1 MDPYD
6 INQIFAEIE
15 LEIVKSL
22 KRNLTRHM
30 KDEVLEGFKWPA
42 WQTMKIRD
50 LQRFR
55 AENADLFKK
64 YVPQVDSY
72 IEHIIA
78 QQYAEGV
85 QVVAQE
91 VMNAGMAASDPM
103 QFFRMDDAKIRYLI
117 DEAKGAIGTTQTAA
131 LRFVDDQYRKI
142 LLKSQLFA
150 STGAGTLY
158 KAVDMASQDFLS
170 AGINCIEYADGRR
183 VNIASYSEMAIRT
196 SNKKAKLNGEGAM
209 RMQVGEAFVLV
220 TQYGACS
227 PTCLPW
233 QGKVYV
239 DDVWSGGEPE
249 DYGGKYPRLS
259 TAIEGHLYHPNCRHS
274 HSSFF
279 EGISRIPEPMDES
292 ETLSNYD
299 AEQKQCYNER
309 MIRKYKR
316 LAEGSLDEENASKYF
331 IKQKQWE
338 RAQRDHLSEFP
349 QLRRN
354 SWRESISGHGVY
366 NSVVGGIIY
375 SPDKQIG
382 RSVGAAAFRD
392 KALDIDGSFKHIKE
406 GSKITKVV
414 TFAGKGTSKPIKVSN
429 RLSELYGGDEKDW
442 KKARGEGLFVID
454 GADKTAELHWYEHE
468 LLGRKE
474 MKVKTWF
481 K

>member
-15 LEIVKSL
+15 LEVVKSL

-30 KDEVLEGFKWPA
+30 KDEMLEGFKWPA

-64 YVPQVDSY
+64 YVPQVDTY
-72 IEHIIA
+72 IEHIISH
-78 QQYAEGV
+78 QYAEGAKA
-85 QVVAQE
+85 VAEE
-91 VMNAGMAASDPM
+91 VLDAGIASSDPM
-103 QFFRMDDAKIRYLI
+103 QFFRMDDTKIRYLI
-117 DEAKGAIGTTQTAA
+117 DEAKGTIGTAQTAA

-142 LLKSQLFA
+142 LLKSQLYA
-150 STGAGTLY
+150 SSGAGSLY

-183 VNIASYSEMAIRT
+183 VNIASYSEMTIRT

-209 RMQVGEAFVLV
+209 RQQVGEALVLIS
-220 TQYGACS
+220 QYGASS

-239 DDVWSGGEPE
+239 DDVWSGGKSEE
-249 DYGGKYPRLS
+249 YDGKYPRLS
-259 TAIEGHLYHPNCRHS
+259 TAIEAGLFHPNCRHS
-274 HSSFF
+274 MSTYF

-292 ETLSNYD
+292 ETLANYD
-299 AEQKQCYNER
+299 AEQKQRYNER

-316 LAEGSLDEENASKYF
+316 LAEGSLDEDDASKYF

-338 RAQRDHLSEFP
+338 REQLDHLTEFP

-354 SWRESISGHGVY
+354 SWRE
-366 NSVVGGIIY
+366 NNA
-375 SPDKQIG
+375 Q
-382 RSVGAAAFRD
+382 
-392 KALDIDGSFKHIKE
+392 
-406 GSKITKVV
+406 
-414 TFAGKGTSKPIKVSN
+414 
-429 RLSELYGGDEKDW
+429 
-442 KKARGEGLFVID
+442 
-454 GADKTAELHWYEHE
+454 
-468 LLGRKE
+468 
-474 MKVKTWF
+474 
-481 K
+481 

>member
-15 LEIVKSL
+15 LEVVKSL
-22 KRNLTRHM
+22 KRNLAKHM
-30 KDEVLEGFKWPA
+30 KDEMLEGFKWPA

-55 AENADLFKK
+55 LENVDLFKK
-64 YVPQVDSY
+64 YVPQIDSY
-72 IEHIIA
+72 IEHIIEL
-78 QQYAEGV
+78 QFAEGA
-85 QVVAQE
+85 QAVAEE
-91 VMNAGMAASDPM
+91 VLNAGMSSSDPM
-103 QFFRMDDAKIRYLI
+103 LFFRMDDVKIRYLI
-117 DEAKGAIGTTQTAA
+117 NEAKGAIGTTQNAA

-142 LLKSQLFA
+142 LLKSQLYA

-158 KAVDMASQDFLS
+158 KAVDMATQDFLS
-170 AGINCIEYADGRR
+170 AGINCIEYSDGRR

-196 SNKKAKLNGEGAM
+196 SNKKAKLTGEGDM
-209 RMQVGEAFVLV
+209 RRQVDESLVLV

-239 DDVWSGGEPE
+239 DDVWSNGKPE

-274 HSSFF
+274 HSTFF
-279 EGISRIPEPMDES
+279 EGISRIPEPMDEA
-292 ETLSNYD
+292 ETLSNYN
-299 AEQKQCYNER
+299 AEQKQRYNER
-309 MIRKYKR
+309 IIRKYKR
-316 LAEGSLDEENASKYF
+316 LAEGSLDEDNASKYF

-354 SWRESISGHGVY
+354 SWRESTSTGSVY
-366 NSVVGGIIY
+366 NFADGGIIY
-375 SPDKQIG
+375 SPDIQIR
-382 RSVGAAAFRD
+382 RSVGAAALRD
-392 KALDIDGSFKHIKE
+392 KALDLDGSFKHIKE

-414 TFAGKGTSKPIKVSN
+414 AFAGKGTSKPIKVAS
-429 RLSELYGGDEKDW
+429 RLSELYGGDQNDW
-442 KKARGEGLFVID
+442 KKVRGEGVFDIN
-454 GADKTAELHWYEHE
+454 GIDKTAELHWYEHE
-468 LLGRKE
+468 LIGRKE

>member
-1 MDPYD
+1 MYPYD

-15 LEIVKSL
+15 LEVVKSL
-22 KRNLTRHM
+22 KRNLSRHL

-55 AENADLFKK
+55 SENADLFKK

-72 IEHIIA
+72 IEHIIR
-78 QQYAEGV
+78 QQYAEGA
-85 QVVAQE
+85 QTVAQE
-91 VMNAGMAASDPM
+91 VIGASLTSSDPM
-103 QFFRMDDAKIRYLI
+103 QFFRMNDAKVRYLI
-117 DEAKGAIGTTQTAA
+117 DEAKGAIVTTQNAA

-142 LLKSQLFA
+142 LLKSQLYA
-150 STGAGTLY
+150 SSGAGTLF

-209 RMQVGEAFVLV
+209 RMQVGEALVLI

-239 DDVWSGGEPE
+239 DDVWSNGKPE

-259 TAIEGHLYHPNCRHS
+259 AAIEGDLYHPNCRHS
-274 HSSFF
+274 HSTFF
-279 EGISRIPEPMDES
+279 EGISRIPEPMDEA
-292 ETLSNYD
+292 EVLSNYD
-299 AEQKQCYNER
+299 AEQKQRYNER

-316 LAEGSLDEENASKYF
+316 LAEGTLDEENTSKYF

-338 RAQRDHLSEFP
+338 RVQRDHLSEFP

-354 SWRESISGHGVY
+354 SWRENTSSNGVY
-366 NSVVGGIIY
+366 NSADYGMIY
-375 SPDKQIG
+375 SPDIQIG

-392 KALDIDGSFKHIKE
+392 KALDIDGTFKYIKE
-406 GSKITKVV
+406 GSKITKVLS
-414 TFAGKGTSKPIKVSN
+414 FAGKGTSKPIKVAN
-429 RLSELYGGDEKDW
+429 RLSELYGGDLKDW
-442 KKARGEGLFVID
+442 KKVRGEGLFDID
-454 GADKTAELHWYEHE
+454 GIDMTAELHWYEHE
-468 LLGRKE
+468 LIGRKE